1 MNPVQPITSGN
12 GAAVKLADILAQQE
26 KAREI
31 PVRINLKDYVLAVDT
46 LIKLAQI
53 HCGGSKCAAQILL
66 GLYNGRAWHVNLID
80 LCNLDPDNYRA
91 AMIAIR
97 GRIELNIEPH
107 EIIENGDA
115 VFDQLQEEWKHLHTK
130 NRYKNF

>member
-1 MNPVQPITSGN
+1 MNAPQPITSSN
-12 GAAVKLADILAQQE
+12 GAPVKLSDLLASQE
-26 KAREI
+26 KTREM
-31 PVRINLKDYVLAVDT
+31 PVKIHLKDYVSAVDT
-46 LIKLAQI
+46 LIRLAQTQ
-53 HCGGSKCAAQILL
+53 CGASKGAAQVLL

-80 LCNLDPDNYRA
+80 LCNLDPANYRA
-91 AMIAIR
+91 SVIAIR

-130 NRYKNF
+130 IRYKNF